1 MGNVRCYSILVRQD
15 NPEELLFSEGMA
27 NAIRE
32 CNGAVILSGFNVNVY
47 VSCIVF
53 KTLMLRER
61 CASMLDQMNVSF
73 DCRDDAL
80 LDEKHMKG
88 W

>member
-1 MGNVRCYSILVRQD
+1 MSDMRCYAILIRKEVPDSI
-15 NPEELLFSEGMA
+15 LFSEA
-27 NAIRE
+27 VTKAIRE

-61 CASMLDQMNVSF
+61 CASMLDQLNVSF

-80 LDEKHMKG
+80 LDEKYMKG